1 MSIRLKLTFFVLLV
15 VLAFIAAG
23 GAYFIVTLPEDTMEA
38 EQQKLRDVT
47 DSIHVFRAQLNQI
60 DSKELEDQHGVIVR
74 RKQEMDDAYKKLS
87 ELELLPQISKEI
99 GVALDAVMSLQ
110 ELFQEKWTDYEAK
123 VMQLIRYSDD
133 IFPAQYSEKS
143 IKLTD
148 FYTVDEIQDHPEI
161 DAAHRSIEQLLFE
174 IYLIDMNLDSAI
186 LVIQQQSETINKEI
200 ANTRSRAYLIVFS
213 VSGAIVL
220 LSVLV
225 SLLFAGRIARNITV
239 IEQAIRKMS
248 EGDLTV
254 RPNIRSRDELGKLCS
269 HLLNFTETLSTSIH
283 TIKHSSSENVEVK
296 GELLQATE
304 DTSTMVENIQTSSS
318 SIRERSDHLETQIDT
333 SAAEVRNAAEYVQT
347 VEEKLQEQ
355 TAMVEESTSAV
366 TEMIASINS
375 VADITEKKREATA
388 NLVSSA
394 NQGGE
399 KLASTLS
406 VVQEIH
412 GNIDEVMNT
421 ASIIQNVSAQT
432 NLLAM
437 NAAIE
442 AAHAGDA
449 GRGFAVVAEEIRK
462 LAETTSVSSKRIAGV
477 VKEVVSKIE
486 TASESG
492 QETRHA
498 FDIINSEVTGVSD
511 SLEEIAAS
519 MNQLQT
525 GSSQVL
531 EAMQH
536 LQEVSLDIKGKST
549 EMTDASRKTAAAMDS
564 IKTISASVR
573 ESIAQIQEGVDG
585 IGDAVRR
592 TRSLVERIS
601 RVTENLDRESSR
613 FQTEADSQ
621 HSAAAE
627 APEAGAAEEPATG
640 AGLPAAADTG
650 SAAVEPIRTAAEP
663 VNAVAEPMEPETA
676 EPGALRTGPEPAD
689 AAEQAEPADRE
700 PHGYRLEDFETGVTE
715 KK

>member
-15 VLAFIAAG
+15 VLSFIAAG
-23 GAYFIVTLPEDTMEA
+23 GAYFVVTLPEDTMEA

-47 DSIHVFRAQLNQI
+47 DAIHIFRAQLNQI
-60 DSKELEDQHGVIVR
+60 DSRELEDQHGVIVR
-74 RKQEMDDAYKKLS
+74 RKQEMDRAYNQLT
-87 ELELLPQISKEI
+87 ELELLPQISEEI
-99 GVALDAVMSLQ
+99 GIALDAVLSLQ
-110 ELFQEKWTDYEAK
+110 ELFQEKWTAYEAK
-123 VMQLIRYSDD
+123 VMQLIRYSEE

-143 IKLTD
+143 IKITD
-148 FYTVDEIQDHPEI
+148 FYTVEEIQDHPDIE
-161 DAAHRSIEQLLFE
+161 AAHQSIEKLLFE
-174 IYLIDMNLDSAI
+174 LYLIDMNLDSAV
-186 LVIQQQSETINKEI
+186 LVIQQQSETIDKEL
-200 ANTRSRAYLIVFS
+200 AETRSRAYLIVFL

-220 LSVLV
+220 LSILV

-239 IEQAIRKMS
+239 IEQAIQRMS
-248 EGDLTV
+248 GGDLTV
-254 RPNIRSRDELGKLCS
+254 RPDIRSRDELGRLCS
-269 HLLNFTETLSTSIH
+269 HLRNFTETLSSSIH
-283 TIKHSSSENVEVK
+283 TIKRSSSENVLVK
-296 GELLQATE
+296 GELLQATD
-304 DTSTMVENIQTSSS
+304 DTSTMVKNIQSSSS

-399 KLASTLS
+399 KLSSTLG

-421 ASIIQNVSAQT
+421 VTIIQNVSAQT

-449 GRGFAVVAEEIRK
+449 GRGFAVVADEIRK

-477 VKEVVSKIE
+477 VKEVVTKIE

-492 QETRHA
+492 QATRHA
-498 FDIINSEVTGVSD
+498 FEVINGEVTGVSD
-511 SLEEIAAS
+511 SLAEIAAS

-549 EMTDASRKTAAAMDS
+549 EMTDASQKTASAMNS

-585 IGDAVRR
+585 IGDAVSR
-592 TRSLVERIS
+592 THSLVERIS

-613 FQTEADSQ
+613 FQTEE
-621 HSAAAE
+621 AAAVP
-627 APEAGAAEEPATG
+627 AAGAA
-640 AGLPAAADTG
+640 LPAAAEH
-650 SAAVEPIRTAAEP
+650 S
-663 VNAVAEPMEPETA
+663 
-676 EPGALRTGPEPAD
+676 GPEPGE
-689 AAEQAEPADRE
+689 AEAMSTMPEPKDTEDRTEPAERE
-700 PHGYRLEDFETGVTE
+700 PRGYRSEDFETGVTE